1 MNTIELQQSDSAH
14 YLHPFT
20 DAKALS
26 RNGARVIIRAEGQ
39 YRYIWGPEPSYPK
52 DQPRSGPVEG
62 GLTGKLPVGFETY
75 R

>member
-1 MNTIELQQSDSAH
+1 MQRRRGDIYS
-14 YLHPFT
+14 
-20 DAKALS
+20 S
-26 RNGARVIIRAEGQ
+26 RSSWHFAEVTTVIIRAEGQ